1 MKILITALVLLLLPF
16 RIFSQ
21 ESTVRYL
28 NAHVRYMNE
37 TIHVMWVMH
46 HQWQELRSDVD
57 YYKKGPVEKLSNSN
71 YWSVYHSGEDL
82 ATNGTYYYY
91 MPAEQVAL
99 IRENRDVPEDVK
111 KLLRPGFERLVHITG
126 QLIRYTDSSYYY
138 VKNKEYLED
147 YHTGFSRV
155 YRFTDEVKRL
165 FDMYDLCKDSLYTTI
180 DHIYTTIAVP
190 KKNDTIMA
198 VAKEMDAAIRITKRW
213 IESVR
218 YLPKEEQQP
227 AAYKDSLDQWIY
239 YFVNARD
246 SLLKGLA
253 RKGMNH
259 GGDVVVRYNFVIRD
273 MEAMSSYIGSYLKAE
288 RVVHHKAVL
297 GIPYVYYNE
306 NFLNKYNRYGV
317 GLIQDYNKFIALS
330 GNLLLEQVEEPHWLK
345 YEEEEKK
352 RPDSAVVA
360 VVPVDSVIKGDSAVV
375 IEGYTLYG
383 AEANNMVLLLDV
395 SGSMNA
401 EEKLPLMK
409 EAFRFLVQLM
419 RKQDMVSVITYSGIA
434 RMVLP
439 PTSAENKE
447 KITDCLDS
455 LKSRGTTD
463 VDKGITTAL
472 KAVNKKY
479 GKEKNNTVL
488 MATDGLFSLSGN
500 VKKQLVKAVQ
510 KDIRLVI
517 LYFGRDPR
525 YEVHVKNLAVETGAV
540 FYAIHPAN
548 IKEVLVRIAG
558 GDH

>member
-1 MKILITALVLLLLPF
+1 MKFFIIAFILLALPF
-16 RIFSQ
+16 Q
-21 ESTVRYL
+21 GLPQDATVRYL

-46 HQWQELRSDVD
+46 HQWQEFRDDVD

-82 ATNGTYYYY
+82 ATNRTYYYY
-91 MPAEQVAL
+91 MPAEQVAF
-99 IRENRDVPEDVK
+99 IRENRDVPADVK
-111 KLLRPGFERLVHITG
+111 KLLSPGFERLVDITG
-126 QLIRYTDSSYYY
+126 QLVRYTDSSYYY
-138 VKNKEYLED
+138 VQNKEYMED
-147 YHTGFSRV
+147 YHTGFSRA

-180 DHIYTTIAVP
+180 DHIYAGIAP

-227 AAYKDSLDQWIY
+227 AAYKDSLDQWIN

-246 SLLKGLA
+246 SLLKGLS

-273 MEAMSSYIGSYLKAE
+273 MEAMSAHIGRYLNTE
-288 RVVHHKAVL
+288 RVVHHKAAL
-297 GIPYVYYNE
+297 GIPYVYYNDY
-306 NFLNKYNRYGV
+306 FLNKYNRYGV

-345 YEEEEKK
+345 YKEEEKK
-352 RPDSAVVA
+352 QLDSVV
-360 VVPVDSVIKGDSAVV
+360 VSILPVDTVTKSDSAVV
-375 IEGYTLYG
+375 IDGYTLYG

-401 EEKLPLMK
+401 DEKLPLMK
-409 EAFRFLVQLM
+409 EAFRFLVELM
-419 RKQDMVSVITYSGIA
+419 RKQDMVSVITYSGTA
-434 RMVLP
+434 RIVLP

-463 VDKGITTAL
+463 VDKGIVTAL

-479 GKEKNNTVL
+479 GTEKNNTVL

-500 VKKQLVKAVQ
+500 VKKQLAKAVK
-510 KDIRLVI
+510 KDIHLVI
-517 LYFGRDPR
+517 LYFGKDPR
-525 YEVHVKNLAVETGAV
+525 SESHVKSLAADTGAE
-540 FYAIHPAN
+540 FYAIHPSN
-548 IKEVLVRIAG
+548 IKGVLVKIAG
-558 GDH
+558 GGK